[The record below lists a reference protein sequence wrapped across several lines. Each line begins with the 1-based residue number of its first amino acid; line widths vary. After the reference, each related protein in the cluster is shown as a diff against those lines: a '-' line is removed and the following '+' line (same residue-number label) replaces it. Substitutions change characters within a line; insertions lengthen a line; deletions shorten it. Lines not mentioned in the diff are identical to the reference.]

1 MVLRST
7 RVVTP
12 EGTRPATVAVAGGTI
27 DAVLPYDT
35 EVPAGA
41 RLEDFGDDVLLP
53 GLVDTHV
60 HVNDPGRTEWE
71 GFWTATR
78 AAAAGGITTL
88 LDMPLN
94 SLPPTTTVE
103 NLRIKQQV
111 AAPKAHVDTGFWGG
125 ALPSNVKDL
134 RPLYEAGVF
143 GFKCF
148 LSPSGVEEFP
158 ELDQEQL
165 ARSLAEIA
173 GFGGL
178 LIVHAEDPHH
188 LADAPQRPG
197 PGTHPMSATASRPA
211 PSGTAGAGRFARPLL
226 GAFLVAAAVDL
237 TGLLA
242 GLDTVHLVA
251 KPLLM
256 PLLAAYAAVRGGPR
270 PLIAALL
277 FGWGGDVFLLA
288 DNDLAF
294 LLGMGSFA
302 VGHVCYLTLFGRGQA
317 RTRASLA
324 AGIAYAV
331 VLAVFLVL
339 IWSDLPAELRV
350 PVAGYSLLLT
360 AMAWRAG
367 VLGRYA
373 AAGGALFLLSDALI
387 ATGIAEW
394 PRLPAPDFWVM
405 LTYIAA
411 QLLLALGVLRVGRGG
426 RP

>member
-1 MVLRST
+1 
-7 RVVTP
+7 
-12 EGTRPATVAVAGGTI
+12 
-27 DAVLPYDT
+27 
-35 EVPAGA
+35 
-41 RLEDFGDDVLLP
+41 
-53 GLVDTHV
+53 
-60 HVNDPGRTEWE
+60 
-71 GFWTATR
+71 
-78 AAAAGGITTL
+78 
-88 LDMPLN
+88 
-94 SLPPTTTVE
+94 
-103 NLRIKQQV
+103 
-111 AAPKAHVDTGFWGG
+111 
-125 ALPSNVKDL
+125 
-134 RPLYEAGVF
+134 
-143 GFKCF
+143 
-148 LSPSGVEEFP
+148 
-158 ELDQEQL
+158 
-165 ARSLAEIA
+165 
-173 GFGGL
+173 
-178 LIVHAEDPHH
+178 
-188 LADAPQRPG
+188 
-197 PGTHPMSATASRPA
+197 MSATASRPA
-211 PSGTAGAGRFARPLL
+211 RPETAGPGRFARPLL

-237 TGLLA
+237 AGLLA
-242 GLDTVHLVA
+242 GLDTVHQVA

-256 PLLAAYAAVRGGPR
+256 PLLAAYATVQGGPR
-270 PLIAALL
+270 LLIAALL

-411 QLLLALGVLRVGRGG
+411 QLLLALGVLRAGRAG
-426 RP
+426 RS